1 MDLSISSYFVVQN
14 ADIFAL
20 SAALIAAE
28 RKFSRIRAMIMK
40 EFELREVCKDHFLNK
55 KHPR

>member
-1 MDLSISSYFVVQN
+1 MDLSISSYFVVRN

-28 RKFSRIRAMIMK
+28 RKFSLIRGMIIK
-40 EFELREVCKDHFLNK
+40 EFELREVCKDHFLSK